1 MTINVTRFHD
11 NEALRQQKNLTTQQ
25 KKNNSDTREGVV
37 VNNFIKDCPNCELS
51 LNDTRDLLV
60 ISDNVKMPARLT
72 EQETPKEK
80 SIIPISGVAVG
91 VMGVIALFTAFIKRN
106 ATINSNPERLDRLP
120 TITRNIVLNEETHQI
135 LYRMIHNPTPKT
147 ILAGSGVLALTAM
160 AFMGKTFFDGY
171 KDIWVKKKEADIQ
184 KNLQEKLVSIETQS
198 FSGKIQII
206 RSMLSE
212 KAKELNRF
220 VTNAKPSDPSKVN
233 KSFGGITFGSAKSN
247 KQEKSGSNWK
257 YFMLGMGT
265 LGSIVGLGYLSMKNL
280 NASKK
285 EISQFM
291 KRAEKSID
299 RYVANSSADT
309 MDIDKIVLKQLFH
322 EAESSKKEIEESI
335 KKLNWNDKD
344 KEDFT
349 KEALRATAKVNEA
362 MGGDGTDKTTF
373 YSHVDDYRAHFYNYL
388 LNTDNKSFQQLFFG
402 ITGLSA
408 IGYGGK
414 LVGDAVKEV
423 QVKKIN
429 AETEVNL
436 QNRLVATELRNFKSK
451 KDSAIQPLI
460 DEFYCQVALG
470 KPKEE
475 LKTMADNILLE
486 IKNGPPFVYS

>member
-322 EAESSKKEIEESI
+322 EAESSKK
-335 KKLNWNDKD
+335 
-344 KEDFT
+344 
-349 KEALRATAKVNEA
+349 
-362 MGGDGTDKTTF
+362 
-373 YSHVDDYRAHFYNYL
+373 
-388 LNTDNKSFQQLFFG
+388 
-402 ITGLSA
+402 
-408 IGYGGK
+408 
-414 LVGDAVKEV
+414 
-423 QVKKIN
+423 
-429 AETEVNL
+429 
-436 QNRLVATELRNFKSK
+436 
-451 KDSAIQPLI
+451 
-460 DEFYCQVALG
+460 
-470 KPKEE
+470 
-475 LKTMADNILLE
+475 
-486 IKNGPPFVYS
+486 